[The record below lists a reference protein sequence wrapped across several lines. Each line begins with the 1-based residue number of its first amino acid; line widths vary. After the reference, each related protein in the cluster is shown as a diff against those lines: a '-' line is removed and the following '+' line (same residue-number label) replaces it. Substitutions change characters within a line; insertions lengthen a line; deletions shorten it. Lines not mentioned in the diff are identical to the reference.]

1 MISYIVPTRDRPS
14 DLARTLGSIGRIVEH
29 DKASVGREPAE
40 VIVIDN
46 NSRHVPV
53 APPRLPN
60 GVPVKMIV
68 LEGNQGAAS
77 RNVGAC
83 RAHPDSDWLVMLDDD
98 SHPLD
103 GRFVATLRSAPPD
116 VGIVTA
122 DIHLP
127 AQHRREDGGLPE
139 VFVGCGAAIRRELF
153 DQLGGYDAN
162 FEYYVEEYDLSARA
176 IGLGYRTMFE
186 PRFRVDHHK
195 SRGGRDMNRI
205 VSLLL
210 RNGSWVM
217 QRYAPDADRRGQLRE
232 IRRRCRLIADLEQ
245 ARDGYTRGLEL
256 VRQTLRTQPRT
267 PLSREHF
274 DRFTGMWHAREA
286 LRRAHENRRFAT
298 CAVVARGK
306 NAWVVDRALAEVG
319 VGVVPVEQ
327 AEALVIG
334 TMSPG
339 PMLDALGKFQGRG
352 RVIAPWSA
360 ADHARSRFN
369 EPRA

>member
-14 DLARTLGSIGRIVEH
+14 DLARTLGAIGRLVEH
-29 DKASVGREPAE
+29 DESSERYEPGE
-40 VIVIDN
+40 VVVIDN
-46 NSRHVPV
+46 GSRNVPV
-53 APPRLPN
+53 APRRLPN

-68 LEGNQGAAS
+68 LDGNHGAAS

-103 GRFVATLRSAPPD
+103 GRFIATLRSTPAD

-127 AQHRREDGGLPE
+127 AQDRREDGGLPE

-153 DQLGGYDAN
+153 DKAGGYDAR

-195 SRGGRDMNRI
+195 SPGGRDMNRI
-205 VSLLL
+205 ISLLL

-217 QRYAPDADRRGQLRE
+217 QRYAPEADRREQLRE

-245 ARDGYTRGLEL
+245 AREGYIRGLGLARE
-256 VRQTLRTQPRT
+256 TLRSQERRPLDRT
-267 PLSREHF
+267 HF
-274 DRFTGMWHAREA
+274 DRFTGLWHAREA
-286 LRRAHENRRFAT
+286 LRRAHENERFGT

-306 NAWVVDRALAEVG
+306 NAWVVDRALAELG
-319 VGVVPVEQ
+319 VEVVPVEK

-352 RVIAPWSA
+352 RVIAPWSVA
-360 ADHARSRFN
+360 ETVRSN
-369 EPRA
+369 LDEP